1 MKKKLTKT
9 FVILLTCVSVLLSL
23 NVGVSADCYDEM
35 TDGELDTIDY
45 MMLRRTVLGTYN
57 LDELKSLAADIDDDG
72 VIGILDYMMLKRYV
86 LRTFYFSP

>member
-23 NVGVSADCYDEM
+23 TVGVSADRYDEM
-35 TDGELDTIDY
+35 TDDELDTIDY

-72 VIGILDYMMLKRYV
+72 VIGILDYMMLK
-86 LRTFYFSP
+86 